1 MKNQRAIYLLSIV
14 AILLAMLGVGLAET
28 LNSFRNTDDIAVVVN
43 EKNAVTAVSMADLR
57 RILLGER
64 KFWKGNAPVQLV
76 LRDPGARERDKVIG
90 LSLKMNDAEFAKYWR
105 TMVFRGEASAE
116 PLAVPSN
123 GMASEYVADT
133 PGAITFVVGRNLRP
147 DLKVL
152 KVDGKYPGEA
162 GYPLK

>member
-1 MKNQRAIYLLSIV
+1 MKNKTSIYLLSTVI
-14 AILLAMLGVGLAET
+14 ILLSLLSVGLAET
-28 LNSFRNTDDIAVVVN
+28 LNSFKSTDDIAVVVN
-43 EKNAVTAVSMADLR
+43 EKNSVSAVTMSDLR

-64 KFWKGNAPVQLV
+64 KFWKGNSPVQLV
-76 LRDPGARERDKVIG
+76 LRDPGTPERDKVIG
-90 LSLKMNDAEFAKYWR
+90 LSLKMNDAEFDKYWR

-123 GMASEYVADT
+123 GMATEYVADR

>member
-1 MKNQRAIYLLSIV
+1 MKNPRPIYLLSIMT
-14 AILLAMLGVGLAET
+14 ILLAMLGVGLAET

-43 EKNAVTAVSMADLR
+43 EKNSVTSVTMSDLR
-57 RILLGER
+57 KILLGER
-64 KFWKGNAPVQLV
+64 RFWKGNAPVQLV
-76 LRDPGARERDKVIG
+76 LRDPGTPERDKVIG

-133 PGAITFVVGRNLRP
+133 PGAITFVVGRNLRS

>member
-1 MKNQRAIYLLSIV
+1 MKNQRTIYLLSIM
-14 AILLAMLGVGLAET
+14 AILLAMIGVGMAET
-28 LNSFRNTDDIAVVVN
+28 LTTFRNTDDIAVVVN
-43 EKNAVTAVSMADLR
+43 EKNSVSAVTMSELR

-64 KFWKGNAPVQLV
+64 KFWKGNSPVQLV
-76 LRDPGARERDKVIG
+76 LRDPGTPERDKVIG
-90 LSLKMNDAEFAKYWR
+90 LSLKMNDLEFAKYWR
-105 TMVFRGEASAE
+105 TLVFRGEASAE

-123 GMASEYVADT
+123 GMASEYVVDT

>member
-1 MKNQRAIYLLSIV
+1 MKNKKPIYLLSTIV
-14 AILLAMLGVGLAET
+14 ILLALLSVGLAET
-28 LNSFRNTDDIAVVVN
+28 LNSYKSTDDIAVVVN
-43 EKNAVTAVSMADLR
+43 EKNSVTAVSMSDLR
-57 RILLGER
+57 KILLGER
-64 KFWKGNAPVQLV
+64 KFWKGNSPVQLV
-76 LRDPGARERDKVIG
+76 LRDPGTPERDKVIG
-90 LSLKMNDAEFAKYWR
+90 VSLKMSDAQFDKYWR
-105 TMVFRGEASAE
+105 TMVFRGEASGE

-123 GMASEYVADT
+123 GMATEYVVDT

>member
-1 MKNQRAIYLLSIV
+1 MKKQRAIYLLSIT

-43 EKNAVTAVSMADLR
+43 EKNSATSVTMSDLR
-57 RILLGER
+57 KILLGER
-64 KFWKGNAPVQLV
+64 KFWKGSSPVQLV
-76 LRDPGARERDKVIG
+76 LRDPGTPERDKVIG

-105 TMVFRGEASAE
+105 TMVFRGEASGE

-123 GMASEYVADT
+123 GMAAEYVADT
-133 PGAITFVVGRNLRP
+133 PGAITFVIGRNLRP

-152 KVDGKYPGEA
+152 KVDGKYPGES

>member
-1 MKNQRAIYLLSIV
+1 MKNKKTIYLLSIIT
-14 AILLAMLGVGLAET
+14 ILLALLSVGLAES
-28 LNSFRNTDDIAVVVN
+28 LNSFKNSDDIAVVVN
-43 EKNAVTAVSMADLR
+43 EKNSVTAVSMSDLR

-64 KFWKGNAPVQLV
+64 KFWKGNSPVQLV
-76 LRDPGARERDKVIG
+76 LRDPGTPERDKVIG
-90 LSLKMNDAEFAKYWR
+90 VSLKMNDAEFDKYWR

-123 GMASEYVADT
+123 GMATEYVADT

-152 KVDGKYPGEA
+152 KVDGKYPGES

>member
-1 MKNQRAIYLLSIV
+1 MKTIKTICLLSIT
-14 AILLAMLGVGLAET
+14 AIFLLGLSAALAET
-28 LNSFRNTDDIAVVVN
+28 LNSFKSTDDIAVVVN
-43 EKNAVTAVSMADLR
+43 EKNAITAVTMSDLR

-76 LRDPGARERDKVIG
+76 LRDPGTRERDKVIG
-90 LSLKMNDAEFAKYWR
+90 LSLKMSDQEFAKYWR

-123 GMASEYVADT
+123 GMATEYVADT